1 MVSDHGGFTFGP
13 FRLETDARVLWRD
26 GEVVPLP
33 PRALDVLEA
42 LVERHGD
49 VVLKEEL
56 MGRVWP
62 HAVVEEANL
71 SVNVSLVRRAL
82 GTQEDGRPWIETVPR
97 RGYRFLASA
106 ARLGASDRPR
116 SLAILPF
123 QRLGPPGEEDYMG
136 AALADALITR
146 LGRQG
151 RIRVR
156 PTATALRFAGRD
168 PEEAG
173 REMGV
178 DGVLTGSLQQEGKR
192 LRVTA
197 QLVPLT
203 GTLEPWAGA
212 FEEELTDLFAVED
225 AVAGQLARALG
236 LEDDGGEGEPAES
249 GAVSERRT
257 SPNLEAHQ
265 AYMKGRYFWGRLTG
279 ESLARAFACF
289 QEAAEKDP
297 LYAPPRS
304 GLADGH
310 LLAGLV
316 GLVPPRQAWD
326 LAEVEARAALERDP
340 RVAEAHVSLAY
351 LRLFRDWDFSGAE
364 AELNHA
370 AELSPHSVAVH
381 QWLAVVL
388 HLRGRPEAAS
398 AAIAAARQ
406 LDPASVVVHAIE
418 GLRHTLARDAEAG
431 IGQYTSAVELDPHQ
445 FVGHWGLGLSLTY
458 AGRHEEAVESLRRA
472 VDLAGG
478 LTPLQAALGW
488 GLAAA
493 GRADEARALLRELE
507 SPEDGEWTSPYQRA
521 ILHAALEETGRALA
535 CLEEACAARDAW
547 AVWLAV
553 DPMLDSLRSDPRF
566 EDVAGPVLER
576 AQR

>member
-1 MVSDHGGFTFGP
+1 MGSEHGGYAFGP

-42 LVERHGD
+42 LLERQGD
-49 VVLKEEL
+49 VILKEEL
-56 MGRVWP
+56 LGRVWP
-62 HAVVEEANL
+62 QAAVEEANL

-82 GTQEDGRPWIETVPR
+82 GQQEDGRPWIETVPR
-97 RGYRFLASA
+97 RGYRFLGSVT
-106 ARLGASDRPR
+106 RLGVRDRPT

-123 QRLGPPGEEDYMG
+123 QRLGPPGEEDYLG

-146 LGRQG
+146 LARQG
-151 RIRVR
+151 RVRVR

-173 REMGV
+173 REMAV
-178 DGVLTGSLQQEGKR
+178 DGVVTGSLQQEGRR

-197 QLVPLT
+197 QLVPLS
-203 GTLEPWAGA
+203 GTLESWAGA

-225 AVAGQLARALG
+225 ALAAQLARALG
-236 LEDDGGEGEPAES
+236 LDDGGEGGAAEP
-249 GAVSERRT
+249 GATPERRPT
-257 SPNLEAHQ
+257 PNLEAYQ

-297 LYAPPRS
+297 SYAPPHS

-326 LAEVEARAALERDP
+326 LAEVEARAALERDE

-351 LRLFRDWDFSGAE
+351 LRLFRDWDFAGAE
-364 AELNHA
+364 AELIRA
-370 AELSPHSVAVH
+370 AELNPHSVAVH

-388 HLRGRPEAAS
+388 HLRGRPHAAS

-431 IGQYTSAVELDPHQ
+431 IGQFTSAVDLDPHQ
-445 FVGHWGLGLSLTY
+445 FVGHWGLGLSLSY
-458 AGRHEEAVESLRRA
+458 AGRHEEALEALGRA

-478 LTPLQAALGW
+478 LAPLRAALGW

-493 GRADEARALLRELE
+493 GRADEARSLLRELE
-507 SPEDGEWTSPYQRA
+507 VSEDGEWTSPYQRA
-521 ILHAALEETGRALA
+521 ILHAALGETGRALA

-547 AVWLAV
+547 AVWVVV

-566 EDVAGPVLER
+566 EDVAGPVIER
-576 AQR
+576 ARA

>member
-1 MVSDHGGFTFGP
+1 MVSDHGGFIFGS

-42 LVERHGD
+42 LVERQGD

-106 ARLGASDRPR
+106 ARLGVSDRPR

-146 LGRQG
+146 LARQG

-173 REMGV
+173 REMAV

-203 GTLEPWAGA
+203 GALEPWAGV
-212 FEEELTDLFAVED
+212 FEEELTHLFAVED
-225 AVAGQLARALG
+225 AVAAQLARALG
-236 LEDDGGEGEPAES
+236 LEDDESGGEPSES
-249 GAVSERRT
+249 GAGPERQPP
-257 SPNLEAHQ
+257 PNLEAYQ

-297 LYAPPRS
+297 SYAPPRS

-326 LAEVEARAALERDP
+326 LAEVEARAALERDE

-351 LRLFRDWDFSGAE
+351 LRLFRDWDFAGAE
-364 AELNHA
+364 AELRRA
-370 AELSPHSVAVH
+370 LDLSPHSVAVH
-381 QWLAVVL
+381 QWLAVLL
-388 HLRGRPEAAS
+388 HLRGRPDAAS
-398 AAIAAARQ
+398 AVIAAARQ

-418 GLRHTLARDAEAG
+418 GLRQTLAREAEAG
-431 IGQYTSAVELDPHQ
+431 IGQYTSVVELDPHQ

-458 AGRHEEAVESLRRA
+458 AGRHEEAVDALRRA

-478 LTPLQAALGW
+478 LAPLRAALGW

-493 GRADEARALLRELE
+493 GRGDEARAILRELE
-507 SPEDGEWTSPYQRA
+507 RPEDGEWTSPYQRA
-521 ILHAALEETGRALA
+521 ILHAALGETGRALA

-576 AQR
+576 ARG